1 MESRDRH
8 NAISRYAIAAKS
20 CSLKTIDFNQKNTGM
35 KPAEDAFRPI
45 DTKAHDSNHIRR

>member
-20 CSLKTIDFNQKNTGM
+20 CSLKTIDFNQKKYGNEACGRCFQTNRY
-35 KPAEDAFRPI
+35 KS
-45 DTKAHDSNHIRR
+45 T